1 MMNDIDLITV
11 NDVVEAANF
20 IDDNPGNIN
29 MSTGYDVII
38 NDKAYPP
45 KEILR
50 IAYKLATGNDIG
62 RILGGNPTNSPLK
75 KLGFAIVDKNQSS
88 ETVKANQTVWKLGCN
103 WEKGSPSFY
112 DLINNNRFVIGVKDN
127 PYKIGDLIAIAEG
140 FTVKAIAK
148 VITNPKSIILLS
160 KLKQSFEKLNIPF
173 EDWLTIHQAYWYV
186 LEEKDQFQYQL
197 QAGIRKIQNIEVQN
211 KVRYLWENQFSN
223 QKNNSPFMFLNTIL
237 YGPPGTGKTYN
248 TINKA
253 LQILG
258 VNIEGMSRKEIKEE
272 FDKRVLAGEIV
283 FTTFHQ
289 SMSYEDFIEGIK
301 PKTVGNSDV
310 IYEVEDGI
318 FKRICNK
325 ARFVAGN
332 FETVIDK
339 LKQEVSEEDGKTPIT
354 IKAAATTFDVRYIG
368 TNVFYVQPHSSTKEN
383 AWYSVN
389 INNIRKA
396 FETENYQGLY
406 NPTYIREIL
415 KYLTDKFGLRK
426 SNNNNQEQKKYV
438 LIIDEINRGNV
449 SQIFGELITL
459 IEDDKRQGKPEAI
472 TVKLPYSKEEFSVP
486 PNLYILGT
494 MNTADRSV
502 EALDTA
508 LRRRFMFEE
517 IMPQPEIIQ
526 LQFEKDFL
534 TKRVEFHHLKWE
546 DEKWLE
552 IEEDYTDL
560 LNEEELEKFRQVIRD
575 NYKDKMSYKEYYTF
589 WKERSISV
597 KSVEILQTINNRI
610 EVLVNRDNLIG
621 HAFFIGK
628 YTWASLQTVFHKNII
643 PLLQEYFYGDF
654 GKIGL
659 VLGEGF
665 FKTVQEEYKQSPFAK
680 FGDYDT
686 SVFLEKPKYELK
698 DVSRMEEEEFMEA
711 IQKLLNA

>member
-1 MMNDIDLITV
+1 MRGKELHRYAYDLLMKFKTQHPEFTFWFRQRGEDKFKQGYIFQGNDAYAFVGLYNRGGGSNMTRSVGIVFYPAADGTVGIKLENAFNEEQDQNILSFYEQMRNISGGFRHMGGTNYQKVFTNPIDDLNEFLINQKPQIDKLINEKGLSSFLITEE
-11 NDVVEAANF
+11 NFQKSLKKITPYLNNSFSTESEAT
-20 IDDNPGNIN
+20 
-29 MSTGYDVII
+29 M
-38 NDKAYPP
+38 
-45 KEILR
+45 EI
-50 IAYKLATGNDIG
+50 
-62 RILGGNPTNSPLK
+62 TNS
-75 KLGFAIVDKNQSS
+75 A
-88 ETVKANQTVWKLGCN
+88 
-103 WEKGSPSFY
+103 
-112 DLINNNRFVIGVKDN
+112 
-127 PYKIGDLIAIAEG
+127 
-140 FTVKAIAK
+140 
-148 VITNPKSIILLS
+148 
-160 KLKQSFEKLNIPF
+160 
-173 EDWLTIHQAYWYV
+173 
-186 LEEKDQFQYQL
+186 
-197 QAGIRKIQNIEVQN
+197 
-211 KVRYLWENQFSN
+211 
-223 QKNNSPFMFLNTIL
+223 LNTIL

-248 TINKA
+248 TVNKA
-253 LQILG
+253 LEILG
-258 VNIEGMSRKEIKEE
+258 VNIKGKSRKEIKDE

-301 PKTVGNSDV
+301 PKTVSNSSV

-332 FETVIDK
+332 FDAVIDK
-339 LKQEVSEEDGKTPIT
+339 LKEDISEEDGKSPLT
-354 IKAAATTFDVRYIG
+354 IQATGTTFDVRYNG
-368 TNVFYVQPHSSTKEN
+368 TNVFYVQPHNSVKEN
-383 AWYSVN
+383 AWYPVN
-389 INNIRKA
+389 INYIRKA
-396 FETENYQGLY
+396 FEEENYEGLY
-406 NPTYIREIL
+406 NNTYIREIIKFL
-415 KYLTDKFGLRK
+415 KDNYGLKK

-459 IEDDKRQGKPEAI
+459 IEEDKRQGKPEAI

-517 IMPQPEIIQ
+517 IVPQPEIIQ
-526 LQFEKDFL
+526 LQFEKEFL
-534 TKRVEFHHLKWE
+534 SKCVEFHNLKWE
-546 DEKWLE
+546 DEKWLK
-552 IEEDYTDL
+552 IEENYTDL

-575 NYKDKMSYKEYYTF
+575 NYKDKMSYEEYYAF
-589 WKERSISV
+589 WENNNIAI
-597 KSVEILQTINNRI
+597 KSVEILYRINSRI
-610 EVLVNRDNLIG
+610 EVLVSRDNLIG

-659 VLGEGF
+659 VVGEGF
-665 FKTVQEEYKQSPFAK
+665 FKTVQGEYKLSPFAK

-686 SVFLEKPKYELK
+686 SVFLEKPRYELK
-698 DVSRMEEEEFMEA
+698 DISKMEEEEFIEA
-711 IQKLLNA
+711 VQKLLNA

>member
-1 MMNDIDLITV
+1 MRGKELHRYAYDLLMKFKTEHPEFTFWFRQRGEDKFKQGYVFQGNDAYAFVGLYNRGGGSNMTRSVGIVFYPAADGTVGVKLENAFNEEQDQNILSFYEQMRNTSGGFRQMGVTNYQKVFTNPINDLNEFLISQKPQIDKLINEKGLSSFLITE
-11 NDVVEAANF
+11 DNF
-20 IDDNPGNIN
+20 QK
-29 MSTGYDVII
+29 S
-38 NDKAYPP
+38 
-45 KEILR
+45 
-50 IAYKLATGNDIG
+50 
-62 RILGGNPTNSPLK
+62 LK
-75 KLGFAIVDKNQSS
+75 KIIPYLNTSFSTES
-88 ETVKANQTVWKLGCN
+88 EATM
-103 WEKGSPSFY
+103 ES
-112 DLINNNRFVIGVKDN
+112 
-127 PYKIGDLIAIAEG
+127 
-140 FTVKAIAK
+140 
-148 VITNPKSIILLS
+148 
-160 KLKQSFEKLNIPF
+160 
-173 EDWLTIHQAYWYV
+173 TIS
-186 LEEKDQFQYQL
+186 
-197 QAGIRKIQNIEVQN
+197 G
-211 KVRYLWENQFSN
+211 
-223 QKNNSPFMFLNTIL
+223 LNTIL

-253 LQILG
+253 LQIVGFDLKG
-258 VNIEGMSRKEIKEE
+258 KSRKEIKDE

-301 PKTVGNSDV
+301 PKTVGNNSV

-318 FKRICNK
+318 FKSICNK

-383 AWYSVN
+383 AWYPVN

-415 KYLTDKFGLRK
+415 KYLTDKYGLRK

-459 IEDDKRQGKPEAI
+459 IEEDKRQGKPEAI
-472 TVKLPYSKEEFSVP
+472 SVKLPYSKEEFSVP

-526 LQFEKDFL
+526 HQFEKDFL
-534 TKRVEFHHLKWE
+534 NKCVEFHHLKWE

-560 LNEEELEKFRQVIRD
+560 LNDEELENFRQVIRD
-575 NYKDKMSYKEYYTF
+575 NYKDKMSYEEYYSF
-589 WKERSISV
+589 WINKNVAI
-597 KSVEILQTINNRI
+597 KSVEILQTINNRV

-643 PLLQEYFYGDF
+643 PLLQEYFYGDY

-659 VLGEGF
+659 VIGEGF
-665 FKTVQEEYKQSPFAK
+665 FKTVQEENKQSPFAK
-680 FGDYDT
+680 LGDYDT

-698 DVSRMEEEEFMEA
+698 DASKMEGEEFMEA